1 MTAALTHSYNL
12 KLYVM
17 FRRWCRGILSLL
29 VSLRASRHIWR
40 YRVLSR
46 LGGITFQQAS
56 EAISRIPLA
65 FGYRIRERFYQRLLT
80 RCGDRLEMN
89 YGATIAERDTHIGN
103 DVWVGPFSY
112 IDLATIG
119 DQVLIAPHVCILAG
133 GDHHRT
139 DRIDVPVRLQGN
151 NLLRRTHI
159 GSGAWIGA
167 NAVIMADVG
176 EGAVVGAGAVV
187 TRPVPPYALVV
198 GNPARILRYR
208 GTNDVRPEIQVAVPP
223 TGTV

>member
-1 MTAALTHSYNL
+1 
-12 KLYVM
+12 M
-17 FRRWCRGILSLL
+17 FRRYCRGILSVL
-29 VSLRASRHIWR
+29 VTLRASRHIWR
-40 YRVLSR
+40 YRALSR

-56 EAISRIPLA
+56 EAISHIPLA
-65 FGYRIRERFYQRLLT
+65 FGYRIRARFYQRLLN

-133 GDHHRT
+133 GHHHRT
-139 DRIDVPVRLQGN
+139 DRLDLPIRLQGN
-151 NLLRRTHI
+151 NQLRRIQI
-159 GSGAWIGA
+159 GQGVWIGA
-167 NAVIMADVG
+167 NAVVMADVG
-176 EGAVVGAGAVV
+176 EEAVIGAGAVV
-187 TRPVPPYALVV
+187 TRPVPPYAIVI

-208 GTNDVRPEIQVAVPP
+208 RPPITDPGTQEGVSATRAP
-223 TGTV
+223 